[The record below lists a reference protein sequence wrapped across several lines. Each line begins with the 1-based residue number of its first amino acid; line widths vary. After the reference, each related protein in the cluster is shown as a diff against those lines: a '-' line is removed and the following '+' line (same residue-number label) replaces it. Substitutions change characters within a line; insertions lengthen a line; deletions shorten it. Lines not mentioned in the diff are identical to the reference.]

1 MKSLSELTGER
12 YRLEFDESW
21 EYERPEVRLA
31 DRVWY
36 ERIPCKMNAFISLY
50 CLGEHPC
57 PLVAWCPLR
66 RADCRDHGGPILQLW
81 TPRPKNA
88 RLIWEAIK
96 GEASCHL
103 DPLEGE
109 AVLYFPARLLP
120 VVAELGGARKRR
132 QLSPEH
138 RARLVEVGRATRF
151 SASVHGV
158 ERQKSASEARLS
170 GQARVNVPPA
180 FSPQFCQPI
189 ETVNAALRE
198 AEGLGEENQG
208 EHVRAG

>member
-36 ERIPCKMNAFISLY
+36 EHILCKMNAFISLY

-57 PLVAWCPLR
+57 SLAAWCPLR

-88 RLIWEAIK
+88 RRIWEVIK
-96 GEASCHL
+96 DEASCHL

-120 VVAELGGARKRR
+120 VVAELAGARKRR
-132 QLSPEH
+132 QLSPEQ
-138 RARLVEVGRATRF
+138 RSKLVEVGRATRF
-151 SASVHGV
+151 SAPVRGV
-158 ERQKSASEARLS
+158 ERQKTAPEARLS
-170 GQARVNVPPA
+170 GQGRVNVPLA
-180 FSPQFCQPI
+180 FTPQFCQPV
-189 ETVNAALRE
+189 ETVSAAFLE
-198 AEGLGEENQG
+198 AEDLGKES
-208 EHVRAG
+208 